1 MTRLRLTL
9 LALVAAGPLLFSGFP
24 AAAAW
29 TPRAEPGSAATPPLP
44 SIDSK
49 TTKSGVQIG
58 GKNKKQRRLTIDVPK
73 PETLPAKPVHPR
85 PKLSLSDPRDTVST
99 KRKTRLNIGLCGR
112 EQSDGTIPGP
122 TRCQPYVPDRP
133 DRRKKTAEVKPRI
146 PRPQDITWE
155 EVVSE
160 TKDVLF
166 PALTVKIQPKGRT
179 LVNLETIV
187 YTDDNGVTANWVTVL
202 GFPVLVEATPRKFIW
217 NFGDGTT
224 LATDSPGNPYPSK
237 DITHKYMKRASVNL
251 TVTVNYTARFF
262 VSGAG
267 WQNVG
272 GTVSITGPATPLLVR
287 EAVPVLVDPGR

>member
-1 MTRLRLTL
+1 
-9 LALVAAGPLLFSGFP
+9 
-24 AAAAW
+24 
-29 TPRAEPGSAATPPLP
+29 
-44 SIDSK
+44 
-49 TTKSGVQIG
+49 
-58 GKNKKQRRLTIDVPK
+58 
-73 PETLPAKPVHPR
+73 
-85 PKLSLSDPRDTVST
+85 
-99 KRKTRLNIGLCGR
+99 
-112 EQSDGTIPGP
+112 
-122 TRCQPYVPDRP
+122 
-133 DRRKKTAEVKPRI
+133 VKPRI